1 MKKTNVSIINIHSDS
16 LQIHNLYVSVEGKMI
31 LKGIDLTIKPGEV
44 HAIMGPNGSGKST
57 LAYALMGHPAY
68 EVKSTKYKVQSQI
81 KIGKKDLFPMTT
93 QERAKAG
100 LFLALQSPIAIP
112 GVSVVNLLRS
122 AYQEL
127 YGSIKISASTKSK
140 AVGFNPVLTRRWNAG
155 GMSLPDFMKQLK
167 VFAKTL
173 HIDESF
179 LTRGIHDGFSGGEKK
194 KIEMLQALVL
204 KPKFAI
210 FDEIDTGLD
219 VDALRIVAKGI
230 EELVRE
236 GTGVLV
242 ITHYQRIL
250 KYIHTDRVHVFVD
263 GKIVRSGSSSLAK
276 EIEEKGYKEYVS
288 RKSLI
293 VNR

>member
-1 MKKTNVSIINIHSDS
+1 M
-16 LQIHNLYVSVEGKMI
+16 
-31 LKGIDLTIKPGEV
+31 
-44 HAIMGPNGSGKST
+44 
-57 LAYALMGHPAY
+57 
-68 EVKSTKYKVQSQI
+68 
-81 KIGKKDLFPMTT
+81 FPMTT

-100 LFLALQSPIAIP
+100 LYLALQSPIAIP
-112 GVSVVNLLRS
+112 GVSVVSLLRT

-127 YGSIKISASTKSK
+127 YGSIKISDSTKNES
-140 AVGFNPVLTRRWNAG
+140 VGFNPVLTRRWNAG